1 MIILQRISQTI
12 FRKRKHALRRCAFDN
27 IDGLFFFLG
36 PRGIENV
43 PPGHENKTVGTQQ
56 DEYLPK
62 TDDVRSLRRL
72 PDSNAPC
79 GRVFDNEII
88 SIPRVPFTRPGPATQ
103 LSSDQSINCGGGV
116 VFRVSRCV
124 RASLTRIT
132 RNCWPTKGGWGTRGA
147 KNLRDSTAG
156 SDMMDSARVRVNS
169 SAHLSRDHP
178 LIAYVS
184 AGVLGR
190 VGRAMKV
197 ICLDCSRLHIHR
209 RSVNNI

>member
-27 IDGLFFFLG
+27 IVGLFFFLG
-36 PRGIENV
+36 PRGTENV

-62 TDDVRSLRRL
+62 TDDIHSLRRL

-116 VFRVSRCV
+116 VFRFSRCV
-124 RASLTRIT
+124 RASINTYYPKLLADERWLGHAE
-132 RNCWPTKGGWGTRGA
+132 REKLARFHGG
-147 KNLRDSTAG
+147 
-156 SDMMDSARVRVNS
+156 
-169 SAHLSRDHP
+169 
-178 LIAYVS
+178 
-184 AGVLGR
+184 
-190 VGRAMKV
+190 VGY
-197 ICLDCSRLHIHR
+197 DG
-209 RSVNNI
+209 